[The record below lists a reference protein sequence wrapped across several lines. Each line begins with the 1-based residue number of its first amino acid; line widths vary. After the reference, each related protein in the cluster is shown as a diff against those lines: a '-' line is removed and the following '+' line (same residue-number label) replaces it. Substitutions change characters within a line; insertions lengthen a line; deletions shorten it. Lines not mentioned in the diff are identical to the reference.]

1 MLERSSSVRMV
12 ITLFCL
18 FFWGSAG
25 SFVSSRTVTHRT
37 DTAHC
42 AGQDTIRLLCIGNS
56 FSWDAVEQELAPL
69 AAAAGQPILIGNLY
83 YGGCSLLQHYTFLLA
98 DTAAYS
104 YRLIEQGERRV
115 FEGKT
120 LRQALRERRWD
131 YITFQQ
137 ASGDSGDRT
146 TFEPYLSQLID
157 TVRGYQPAARLCWLM
172 TWAYAAN
179 SHHPD
184 FPRYHSNQR
193 EMYDSICRTT
203 QWVLQQH
210 PTLLLIPCGV
220 AVQNARRTMG
230 DTLCRDGYHLNY
242 QYGRYTASCTIL
254 EVLLNQP
261 PHTTTTPHTTPT
273 PTTTPHN
280 TTYTT
285 ATHNPTPTTTTHN
298 PTTTTTTHNPTPTIT
313 THNPTPTI
321 TKQTTATRKTRQRTK
336 RYSCVGIPYRNP
348 AMTRRQQR
356 QTQRAAHRATQR
368 AAHQLTQQCN

>member
-1 MLERSSSVRMV
+1 MPKRYMLERSSSIRMV
-12 ITLFCL
+12 IALFCL

-25 SFVSSRTVTHRT
+25 SFVSSRTVTQRT
-37 DTAHC
+37 DMAHC
-42 AGQDTIRLLCIGNS
+42 VGQDTIRLLCIGNS

-83 YGGCSLLQHYTFLLA
+83 YGGCSLAQHYTFLLA

-104 YRLIEQGERRV
+104 YRLIVDGIRQV
-115 FEGKT
+115 QEGVT

-146 TFEPYLSQLID
+146 TFEPYFSQLID

-172 TWAYAAN
+172 TWAYAAD

-210 PTLLLIPCGV
+210 PSLLLIPCGV

-242 QYGRYTASCTIL
+242 QYGRYTASCTVL

-261 PHTTTTPHTTPT
+261 PHITATPT
-273 PTTTPHN
+273 STPTTPHN
-280 TTYTT
+280 T
-285 ATHNPTPTTTTHN
+285 
-298 PTTTTTTHNPTPTIT
+298 TTTTTTHNPAPTATPTSTPT
-313 THNPTPTI
+313 TTKHNPTLTTI
-321 TKQTTATRKTRQRTK
+321 KQTTATRKAGQRAK
-336 RYSCVGIPYRNP
+336 KYSCVGIPYRNP

-356 QTQRAAHRATQR
+356 QTQQAAHRATQQ
-368 AAHQLTQQCN
+368 AAHQPAQQCN